1 MAEIHF
7 RHVADFIVIVEH
19 HATMTGD
26 AKVFE
31 QHVAGKNIGGGKLA
45 NRVAVLLNRIPQLL
59 TFCLFKPEIEWH
71 HSPLNIEMADDNL
84 LAKIGHLF
92 RHFLK

>member
-1 MAEIHF
+1 
-7 RHVADFIVIVEH
+7 
-19 HATMTGD
+19 MTGD

-31 QHVAGKNIGGGKLA
+31 QHVAGENIGGGKLA

-59 TFCLFKPEIEWH
+59 TFDLLKPDIERH
-71 HSPLNIEMADDNL
+71 HPPLNIEMTDDNL
-84 LAKIGHLF
+84 LTKIGYLF